1 MRSFDRGIERKEKR
15 MRGGEEKEER
25 RERRKEAEHSRSS

>member
-15 MRGGEEKEER
+15 MKGEEKEEW